1 MSSLDVTTLVISALG
16 SLAFGIVMGWITYR
30 TIRNST
36 VNGISDIAAVIGAV
50 AGAAITV
57 LFPQGTLVFGTY
69 CIGLAAGFFLYL
81 RSALRLTEKYG
92 TEEAKRI
99 EWLGSDPA
107 QGEERVRTRRRRLPP
122 DASDT

>member
-1 MSSLDVTTLVISALG
+1 MTALDVTTLIFSALG
-16 SLAFGIVMGWITYR
+16 ALAFGSVMGWVTYR
-30 TIRNST
+30 TLRNST

-50 AGAAITV
+50 AGAAITT

-81 RSALRLTEKYG
+81 RSAIQIAEKHG
-92 TEEAKRI
+92 TAEAKRI

-107 QGEERVRTRRRRLPP
+107 KAENRVRTPGRSMPP
-122 DASDT
+122 DA

>member
-1 MSSLDVTTLVISALG
+1 MNTLDVITLTVSTIG
-16 SLAFGIVMGWITYR
+16 SLAFGVVMGWITYR
-30 TIRNST
+30 TLRNST

-69 CIGLAAGFFLYL
+69 CIGLAIGFFAYL
-81 RSALRLTEKYG
+81 RQAMAIAAKYG
-92 TEEAKRI
+92 DEKAKQI

-107 QGEERVRTRRRRLPP
+107 VSEASVRKPGRNMPP
-122 DASDT
+122 DA